1 MSKLK
6 IKILLLIV
14 LLISIYY
21 LDIFVVKSNTIKT
34 QDENL
39 VLEIKEEGLKLD
51 IELNK
56 MIYFGT
62 NLGDIIINNIDAKNI
77 ANKEYIES
85 LKNELIPQFTDTI
98 KIFKGKSGWFVF
110 NSNIIQGAN
119 TLDFVRMGD
128 SYERQSEYDVVKSGY
143 TKDSWWIESLN
154 EEGYFSNPYYWK
166 DWDSYI
172 FSYSKG
178 FYKEGKL
185 IGVSGIE
192 FSFVDF
198 YELLKGSNILGKDIM
213 ILNEN
218 FEYIYNS
225 NETFES
231 PAFYGELRLMLKENI
246 RNSNNGIFDFKFNK
260 KKNTIAYYSLENNW
274 KLLLKSN
281 S

>member
-1 MSKLK
+1 
-6 IKILLLIV
+6 
-14 LLISIYY
+14 
-21 LDIFVVKSNTIKT
+21 VKSNTIKT